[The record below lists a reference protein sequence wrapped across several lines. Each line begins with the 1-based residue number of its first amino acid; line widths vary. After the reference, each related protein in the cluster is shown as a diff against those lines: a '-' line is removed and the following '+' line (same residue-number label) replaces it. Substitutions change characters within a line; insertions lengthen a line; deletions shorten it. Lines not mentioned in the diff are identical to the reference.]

1 MKIRT
6 HLDVIEI
13 GGEELEEI
21 VREAVRERHGRELD
35 QITWCN
41 PIEKRRIDRS
51 EPTVIVNINATLK
64 PKE

>member
-1 MKIRT
+1 MRIRT

-21 VREAVRERHGRELD
+21 VREAVRVRHGRELD

-41 PIEKRRIDRS
+41 PVEKRVVGRS
-51 EPTVIVNINATLK
+51 EPSILVHINATLK
-64 PKE
+64 SAG